1 MTVGGIDNINLDV
14 SVLDGDFVL
23 VASRWN
29 SDIVENLIEGAC
41 DTLLARGIEAN
52 RVRVLRVPGAFE
64 IPLACKKVIEKGGVT
79 AVLALGV
86 VIRGD
91 TPHFEYVAG
100 GCTNGIV
107 EVSLQTGIPITFCIL
122 TVEDIEQAIERSRPD
137 VGNKGVE
144 AALTALEMACLIKEI
159 G

>member
-29 SDIVENLIEGAC
+29 SGIVENLVEAAC

-52 RVRVLRVPGAFE
+52 RVRVIRVPGAFE
-64 IPLACKKVIEKGGVT
+64 IPLVCKKIIEKGGVT
-79 AVLALGV
+79 AVLAIGV

-107 EVSLQTGIPITFCIL
+107 EISLQTGIPIAFCIL

-137 VGNKGVE
+137 DGNKGVE